1 MNNAIEER
9 RAHTRIKVRWPI
21 TVVTDDITI
30 EGETRDITTVGMF
43 INCKEPLA
51 LNETY
56 RISVIPPNQQSIELT
71 CKVLWSNLYSTGG
84 ENTYGTGFCFVKVSD
99 EDIHFLSDVLS
110 VHFE

>member
-1 MNNAIEER
+1 VTDVIER

-21 TVVTDDITI
+21 TVATDDITI

-56 RISVIPPNQQSIELT
+56 RISVIPPNQQSIDLT
-71 CKVLWSNLYSTGG
+71 CKVLWSNLSSTDG
-84 ENTYGTGFCFVKVSD
+84 ENTYGAGFCFVKVSN
-99 EDIHFLSDVLS
+99 EDIHFLSEVLS
-110 VHFE
+110 MYFE

>member
-1 MNNAIEER
+1 LIDTIER

-21 TVVTDDITI
+21 TVEIDDSII

-43 INCKEPLA
+43 INCREPLG

-56 RISVIPPNQQSIELT
+56 RISIIPPNRQSIDLT
-71 CKVLWSNLYSTGG
+71 CKVLWSNLYSTDG

-99 EDIHFLSDVLS
+99 EDTHFLSEVLS
-110 VHFE
+110 MYYE

>member
-1 MNNAIEER
+1 MTDIIER
-9 RAHTRIKVRWPI
+9 RAHTRIKVKWPI
-21 TVVTDDITI
+21 TVVTDDSAI

-56 RISVIPPNQQSIELT
+56 QISLIPPNHQIIDLT
-71 CKVLWSNLYSTGG
+71 CKVLWSNLYSTEG

-99 EDIHFLSDVLS
+99 EDAHFLSEVLS
-110 VHFE
+110 MYNE

>member
-1 MNNAIEER
+1 MIDTIER

-21 TVVTDDITI
+21 TVEIDDSII

-43 INCKEPLA
+43 INCREPLG

-56 RISVIPPNQQSIELT
+56 RISIIPPNRQSIDLT
-71 CKVLWSNLYSTGG
+71 CKVLWSNLYSTDG

-99 EDIHFLSDVLS
+99 EDTHFLSEVLS
-110 VHFE
+110 MYYE

>member
-1 MNNAIEER
+1 MNDAIEER

-21 TVVTDDITI
+21 TVVTDDSTI
-30 EGETRDITTVGMF
+30 EGETRDITTTGMF

-56 RISVIPPNQQSIELT
+56 RISVIPPNQQSIDLA
-71 CKVLWSNLYSTGG
+71 CKVLWSNLSSTEGG
-84 ENTYGTGFCFVKVSD
+84 NTYGTGFCFVKVSD

-110 VHFE
+110 VYYQ

>member
-1 MNNAIEER
+1 MTNTIER
-9 RAHTRIKVRWPI
+9 REHTRIKVRWPI
-21 TVVTDDITI
+21 TVEIDDNII

-56 RISVIPPNQQSIELT
+56 RISVIPPNQQSIDIT
-71 CKVLWSNLYSTGG
+71 CKVLWSNLYSTDS

-99 EDIHFLSDVLS
+99 KDIHFLSDVLS
-110 VHFE
+110 VHNE